1 MTTSINN
8 LPVGPQ
14 LSENISLNSNEI
26 NVKIENQVSNLAE
39 QRNNQ
44 VYNPQ
49 IQQHNN
55 NQTIENS
62 LNENTNEN
70 TNENIN
76 EFVTGIQ
83 KASASGMLTLP
94 SRDIPQDN
102 VHITQDEQV
111 KPNFIPNENIEDYIK
126 NNITS
131 NEIIEEN
138 NLKQNKNTFYD
149 KLYNDIH
156 IPILISLLYFLST
169 LPIINKTIY
178 KFLPNLF
185 KKDGNNN
192 LVGYIIKSILFGITY
207 YLSITGIK
215 QLSI

>member
-1 MTTSINN
+1 MTTSISS

-14 LSENISLNSNEI
+14 LSENINLNANELNI
-26 NVKIENQVSNLAE
+26 KVENQVANLAE

-49 IQQHNN
+49 IPQQEQNN
-55 NQTIENS
+55 YTNDNTVENS
-62 LNENTNEN
+62 LNENL
-70 TNENIN
+70 N

-102 VHITQDEQV
+102 IHITQDEQI
-111 KPNFIPNENIEDYIK
+111 KPNYIPNEAIDDYIK
-126 NNITS
+126 NTETK

-138 NLKQNKNTFYD
+138 NKKEKNNSFYD
-149 KLYNDIH
+149 KLYNNIH
-156 IPILISLLYFLST
+156 IPLLISLLYFLST
-169 LPIINKTIY
+169 LPIINRAIY

-192 LVGYIIKSILFGITY
+192 LIGHIIKSILFGLVY
-207 YLSITGIK
+207 YISITGIK
-215 QLSI
+215 QLSL

>member
-1 MTTSINN
+1 MTTSINS
-8 LPVGPQ
+8 LPIGPQ
-14 LSENISLNSNEI
+14 LSENINLNANELNI
-26 NVKIENQVSNLAE
+26 KVENQVANLAE

-44 VYNPQ
+44 IYNPQ
-49 IQQHNN
+49 ISQQEQNHI
-55 NQTIENS
+55 TTD
-62 LNENTNEN
+62 NTNEN
-70 TNENIN
+70 VSNENFN

-102 VHITQDEQV
+102 VHITQDEQI
-111 KPNFIPNENIEDYIK
+111 KPNYIPNEAIDDYIK
-126 NNITS
+126 NTETK

-138 NLKQNKNTFYD
+138 KKKEENNSFYD
-149 KLYNDIH
+149 KLYNNIH
-156 IPILISLLYFLST
+156 IPLLISLLYFLST
-169 LPIINKTIY
+169 LPIINRLIY

-192 LVGYIIKSILFGITY
+192 LIGHIIKSILFGIVY
-207 YLSITGIK
+207 YISITGIK